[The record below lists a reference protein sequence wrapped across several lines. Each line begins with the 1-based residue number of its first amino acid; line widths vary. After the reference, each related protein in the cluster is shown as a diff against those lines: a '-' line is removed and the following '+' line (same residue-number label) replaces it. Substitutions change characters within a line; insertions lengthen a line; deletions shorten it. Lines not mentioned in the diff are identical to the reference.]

1 MISTKCHKGKER
13 NSMEKFLFA
22 NIAVL
27 WAKRDK
33 QVSISFEKTFLPIFS
48 TTLVKVLSFVV
59 YRNRV
64 LQT

>member
-1 MISTKCHKGKER
+1 
-13 NSMEKFLFA
+13 MEKFLFA